1 MERFILIAAADFVL
15 FIKIII
21 GLVFV
26 FAALFKKLKDAIEAA
41 KPAPKSPDAAA
52 MATPKLKPQDA
63 LAKEIQD
70 FLKQAT
76 QPPRPASSSAQPA
89 AKKSGKRPVAKP
101 RPREQEAEPTR
112 RIGESIAEHV
122 ERAMSTRDVTD
133 HSQHLADDLAR
144 LDREREER
152 RKRVSERKIGKLQDT
167 TKSAEPAEP
176 ANVSQTAAANAGTL
190 GGLLSSADD
199 VRNAIILQEI
209 LSRPTQRW

>member
-1 MERFILIAAADFVL
+1 
-15 FIKIII
+15 
-21 GLVFV
+21 
-26 FAALFKKLKDAIEAA
+26 
-41 KPAPKSPDAAA
+41 
-52 MATPKLKPQDA
+52 
-63 LAKEIQD
+63 
-70 FLKQAT
+70 
-76 QPPRPASSSAQPA
+76 
-89 AKKSGKRPVAKP
+89 
-101 RPREQEAEPTR
+101 
-112 RIGESIAEHV
+112 
-122 ERAMSTRDVTD
+122 MSTRDVTD